1 MKKVLILLCFLS
13 YDYIFAHGQL
23 VHQHIARQSYQL
35 LKTFVGQ
42 DIREMKDHIGYNEEG
57 NGIYNPGG
65 KLVIGA
71 YREDEEDALYN
82 SNGPLDYNSTLAHFW
97 HPDLGDNSSLTYLGR
112 TYINAY
118 QKALTYYNGSF
129 VLFIPAT
136 NQYATNHEM
145 HVKTLSGDD
154 LIIYPDE
161 PQYGGFYFSYYNL
174 VDLYKYNRLKTAL
187 LGKNRM
193 YNATRNKWVA
203 HDGDVYISK
212 ELKDC
217 LVWELLGRIS
227 HLLTDM
233 SVPAHVHGDFH
244 WPDKDSYEEWMNYG
258 TIYNQWTYQSAIV
271 QGGLIDP
278 TSHYNPL
285 KYLFY
290 STAQRTDFFASDE
303 YNGNNEY
310 GYNEPFANYPGLSE
324 AIANF
329 TSTYS
334 NPQLLSD
341 PTPLGSMNAISN
353 NCFVYA
359 TRTVAGLFYMF
370 AKEAGLLPIPITGV
384 SLIGTETLYQGATGV
399 WGAAAQNGLE
409 PFTYNWQIK
418 YVDGGGYLQSF
429 ASVKAEKEK
438 KDKDKKKD
446 GGIIINLAPSNE
458 WVPLG
463 LNSDVLTRPHNP
475 TDLRDYYL
483 KCSVTD
489 ASGTTKTS
497 NEWFVDVTNDLPPVN
512 PPLSNTLT
520 ADNLKSEMNALAKE
534 MEITETPK
542 LFSLEQNYPN
552 PFNPTTRIS
561 YSIKEAGLVT
571 LKVFDILG
579 REVSTLVNEV
589 KPAGRFEVEFNAS
602 DLPSG
607 TYIYRL
613 TAGNYQTINKM
624 SFVK

>member
-1 MKKVLILLCFLS
+1 
-13 YDYIFAHGQL
+13 
-23 VHQHIARQSYQL
+23 
-35 LKTFVGQ
+35 
-42 DIREMKDHIGYNEEG
+42 
-57 NGIYNPGG
+57 
-65 KLVIGA
+65 
-71 YREDEEDALYN
+71 
-82 SNGPLDYNSTLAHFW
+82 
-97 HPDLGDNSSLTYLGR
+97 
-112 TYINAY
+112 
-118 QKALTYYNGSF
+118 
-129 VLFIPAT
+129 
-136 NQYATNHEM
+136 
-145 HVKTLSGDD
+145 
-154 LIIYPDE
+154 
-161 PQYGGFYFSYYNL
+161 
-174 VDLYKYNRLKTAL
+174 
-187 LGKNRM
+187 
-193 YNATRNKWVA
+193 
-203 HDGDVYISK
+203 
-212 ELKDC
+212 
-217 LVWELLGRIS
+217 
-227 HLLTDM
+227 
-233 SVPAHVHGDFH
+233 
-244 WPDKDSYEEWMNYG
+244 
-258 TIYNQWTYQSAIV
+258 
-271 QGGLIDP
+271 
-278 TSHYNPL
+278 
-285 KYLFY
+285 
-290 STAQRTDFFASDE
+290 
-303 YNGNNEY
+303 
-310 GYNEPFANYPGLSE
+310 
-324 AIANF
+324 
-329 TSTYS
+329 
-334 NPQLLSD
+334 
-341 PTPLGSMNAISN
+341 
-353 NCFVYA
+353 
-359 TRTVAGLFYMF
+359 MF